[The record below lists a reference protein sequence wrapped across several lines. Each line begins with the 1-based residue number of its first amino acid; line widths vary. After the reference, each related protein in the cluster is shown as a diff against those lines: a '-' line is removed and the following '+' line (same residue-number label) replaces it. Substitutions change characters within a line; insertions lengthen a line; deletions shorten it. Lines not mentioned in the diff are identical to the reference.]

1 MEPRPVSLA
10 EVVRRAARIVDP
22 DDEDAIIGDF
32 QQAFE
37 DDDEPVAGLEDV
49 QARVA
54 DVLSQL
60 DPAVNNGSLSVAGA
74 VTVYL
79 SYRRDELH
87 EDPRELIRLAAR
99 AEWNDEPP
107 AAVTDWL
114 DDHNVKL

>member
-1 MEPRPVSLA
+1 MDPRPVSLA
-10 EVVRRAARIVDP
+10 QVVRRAAQIVDP

-37 DDDEPVAGLEDV
+37 DDDEPVAGLDDV
-49 QARVA
+49 EGRVA
-54 DVLSQL
+54 EVLSEL

-79 SYRRDELH
+79 SFRRDELH
-87 EDPRELIRLAAR
+87 ENPRELVRLAVR

-114 DDHNVKL
+114 DEHNL

>member
-1 MEPRPVSLA
+1 MDPRPVSLA
-10 EVVRRAARIVDP
+10 QVVRRAAQIVDP

-37 DDDEPVAGLEDV
+37 DDDEPVAGLNDVED
-49 QARVA
+49 RVA
-54 DVLSQL
+54 DVLSRL

-87 EDPRELIRLAAR
+87 EDPRELVRLAVR
-99 AEWNDEPP
+99 AEWNNEPP

-114 DDHNVKL
+114 DEHNL